1 MTDLPT
7 LLTCLLFLAIALLY
21 ACAGQAGA
29 SGYIAVM
36 ALLGYA
42 PESIKPTALILNTL
56 VSLVVS
62 WRFVKDKHFDWP
74 LFWPF
79 ALGALPLALLGG
91 YLTLT
96 QQWFEYLLGVL
107 LLTAGGLSFLRK
119 PAAETQPQAP
129 RRSVAYVWGALIGLM
144 SGLTGVGGGVLI
156 TPLLLF
162 FNWSGVRTAA
172 SVSALF
178 ILLNSVVA
186 LIGHWSATSFYLP
199 EGIGVLAVMAVAGGL
214 LGARLGS
221 RVLTPSQ
228 IRLVLGVILIV
239 AGLKMILSA

>member
-62 WRFVKDKHFDWP
+62 WRFIKDKHFDWP

-91 YLTLT
+91 YLTLP
-96 QQWFEYLLGVL
+96 QQWFEYLLGML
-107 LLTAGGLSFLRK
+107 LLIAGGLSFLRK
-119 PAAETQPQAP
+119 PGAETQQQPP
-129 RRSVAYVWGALIGLM
+129 RRSVACAWGALIGLM

-221 RVLTPSQ
+221 RLLTPSQ

-239 AGLKMILSA
+239 AALKMILSA

>member
-1 MTDLPT
+1 MTDLAT

-62 WRFVKDKHFDWP
+62 WRFVKDRHFDWP

-91 YLTLT
+91 YLTLP
-96 QQWFEYLLGVL
+96 QQWF
-107 LLTAGGLSFLRK
+107 
-119 PAAETQPQAP
+119 
-129 RRSVAYVWGALIGLM
+129 
-144 SGLTGVGGGVLI
+144 
-156 TPLLLF
+156 
-162 FNWSGVRTAA
+162 
-172 SVSALF
+172 
-178 ILLNSVVA
+178 
-186 LIGHWSATSFYLP
+186 
-199 EGIGVLAVMAVAGGL
+199 
-214 LGARLGS
+214 
-221 RVLTPSQ
+221 
-228 IRLVLGVILIV
+228 
-239 AGLKMILSA
+239 

>member
-91 YLTLT
+91 YLTLP

-119 PAAETQPQAP
+119 PAAETQPRQDQRLRTRATLRQP
-129 RRSVAYVWGALIGLM
+129 AIDQQLIDARLARFFRRWG
-144 SGLTGVGGGVLI
+144 
-156 TPLLLF
+156 
-162 FNWSGVRTAA
+162 W
-172 SVSALF
+172 
-178 ILLNSVVA
+178 ILL
-186 LIGHWSATSFYLP
+186 GHGLRVYRGTRRFASA
-199 EGIGVLAVMAVAGGL
+199 
-214 LGARLGS
+214 R
-221 RVLTPSQ
+221 
-228 IRLVLGVILIV
+228 
-239 AGLKMILSA
+239 